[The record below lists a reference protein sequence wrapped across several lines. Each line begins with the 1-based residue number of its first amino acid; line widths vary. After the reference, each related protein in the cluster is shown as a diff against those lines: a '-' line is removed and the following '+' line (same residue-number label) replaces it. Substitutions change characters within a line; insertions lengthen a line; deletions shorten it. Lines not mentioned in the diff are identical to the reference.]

1 MARHCHG
8 SPATK
13 KRTVSNAFDGLSYR
27 AKRPRQCSTE
37 PRPASSA
44 RKQRAPEDLDS
55 MQCERKT
62 VRRESWSECRPRV
75 ATHALCEL
83 RRWSSHDPVAAGC
96 VHTPNAQHTRPLQ
109 LAGGPWHPN
118 RSAAA
123 TVRVPASVL
132 TRPSHRLNT
141 LDLKASFADTA
152 RAYSNASVPSSG
164 WREMSRWRHAPR
176 PQEIAGHTRSIPEA
190 MNDLHSRS
198 TRFRYQP
205 I

>member
-1 MARHCHG
+1 MVGHCHG

-13 KRTVSNAFDGLSYR
+13 KRTVSNAFDGLRYR
-27 AKRPRQCSTE
+27 AKRPRQCPTE
-37 PRPASSA
+37 PRSASSA

-55 MQCERKT
+55 MHASGNCSARIVVGMQTEN
-62 VRRESWSECRPRV
+62 SYPRV
-75 ATHALCEL
+75 CEL

-109 LAGGPWHPN
+109 LAGGPCHPN

-123 TVRVPASVL
+123 AVRVPASVL

-164 WREMSRWRHAPR
+164 WREMS
-176 PQEIAGHTRSIPEA
+176 AGVMRLDPKRSLDI
-190 MNDLHSRS
+190 RG
-198 TRFRYQP
+198 RYRRL
-205 I
+205 